1 MGMGRRANATEAAS
15 RKVPEMRSSRF
26 RRRLATVVLLG
37 IAEAAI
43 VSVLSLAFFS
53 DASAQFF
60 DDRFP
65 FFGGGHKKNQLPFFQ
80 NFQQETPKPVD
91 SSRAPPAKAPET
103 TSQPLTSV
111 VVMGDA
117 MADWLAYGL
126 ETAFADSP
134 DIGVVRKHRTFSGLI
149 HNEVRADPRG
159 LYPDWPTLAREILNT
174 EKANFVVMMIGLND
188 RQSIKDRQP
197 PHPAAQPSNP
207 PGVQQPTPPQT
218 NAQTGQ
224 PSPPTQDAQA
234 KAPVDYEQTP
244 SPDAPPAPAEQP
256 QQSKGNGTYEF
267 HTDKWGE
274 LYSKRIDETIAAL
287 KSKGATV
294 VWVGLP
300 PVRGSKTSADIAY
313 LNDLIHSRA
322 DKAGIIY
329 VDVWDGFVDEAGHF
343 TQYGPDFEGQTRRL
357 RSGDGVYFTQAGAR
371 KLAHYVEREI
381 QRVMTSKT
389 TPIAVPV
396 QIEPTPDVTPPHPG
410 GAIARPLTGPVMPLT
425 AALNTAGP
433 DELAGGS
440 TIHQSLTDA
449 VANRVL
455 VKGDPVPAPQGRA
468 DDFAWPR
475 RDLAPTGMD
484 PVASTTTFPMTPM
497 IPERPAQAPTAAAS
511 LGPEGNPNA
520 QTQRNLSGPKL
531 SGNALRQRE
540 EAKRKESFPF
550 YFLFP
555 GR

>member
-1 MGMGRRANATEAAS
+1 M
-15 RKVPEMRSSRF
+15 KSSRF
-26 RRRLATVVLLG
+26 CRRLAAGVLLG
-37 IAEAAI
+37 VAEAVIAL
-43 VSVLSLAFFS
+43 VLSLALFS
-53 DASAQFF
+53 NASAQIF

-65 FFGGGHKKNQLPFFQ
+65 FWGGGHRQRQYQMPFFQ
-80 NFQQETPKPVD
+80 PFQQETPKPQVD
-91 SSRAPPAKAPET
+91 YSKAPPPKAPET

-111 VVMGDA
+111 VVVGDA

-159 LYPDWPTLAREILNT
+159 LYPDWPVLAREILNT
-174 EKANFVVMMIGLND
+174 EKANFVVMIIGLND

-197 PHPAAQPSNP
+197 PRPVTQPPNV
-207 PGVQQPTPPQT
+207 PGAQQPASPQT
-218 NAQTGQ
+218 NTQTGQ
-224 PSPPTQDAQA
+224 PSPPSQDAQA
-234 KAPVDYEQTP
+234 KAPEDYEQTP
-244 SPDAPPAPAEQP
+244 SPDASPAPADQP

-267 HTDKWGE
+267 HTDKWAE

-313 LNDLIHSRA
+313 LNDLFHSRA

-329 VDVWDGFVDEAGHF
+329 VDVWDGFVDEGGHY
-343 TQYGPDFEGQTRRL
+343 TQFGPDVEGQTRRL
-357 RSGDGVYFTQAGAR
+357 RTSDGVYFTQAGAR

-381 QRVMTSKT
+381 QRVMTSRT

-396 QIEPTPDVTPPHPG
+396 QIEPTTPEVTPAPPG
-410 GAIARPLTGPVMPLT
+410 GAIARPLAGPVMPLT

-440 TIHQSLTDA
+440 SVHQSLADA
-449 VANRVL
+449 IANRVL

-468 DDFAWPR
+468 DDYVWPR
-475 RDLAPTGMD
+475 RDVAPTGVD

-497 IPERPAQAPTAAAS
+497 IPERPAQAPTVAAS
-511 LGPEGNPNA
+511 VGSEGTPNASA
-520 QTQRNLSGPKL
+520 QTQHNLSGPKVS
-531 SGNALRQRE
+531 SGPWRQRE
-540 EAKRKESFPF
+540 AQRKQSFPF
-550 YFLFP
+550 FFLFP

>member
-1 MGMGRRANATEAAS
+1 
-15 RKVPEMRSSRF
+15 MRSSRF
-26 RRRLATVVLLG
+26 RRRFATVVLLG
-37 IAEAAI
+37 IAEATIALA
-43 VSVLSLAFFS
+43 LSLALIS

-65 FFGGGHKKNQLPFFQ
+65 FFGGGHRQRQYQLPFFQ
-80 NFQQETPKPVD
+80 PFQQETPKAQVD
-91 SSRAPPAKAPET
+91 YSKAPPPKTPET

-111 VVMGDA
+111 VVVGDA

-159 LYPDWPTLAREILNT
+159 LYPDWPTLARDILNT

-188 RQSIKDRQP
+188 RQSIKERQP
-197 PHPAAQPSNP
+197 PRPVAQPANT
-207 PGVQQPTPPQT
+207 PGAQQPVSPQI
-218 NAQTGQ
+218 NPQTGQ
-224 PSPPTQDAQA
+224 SSPPTPDAQA

-244 SPDAPPAPAEQP
+244 SPDASPAPAEQP

-267 HTDKWGE
+267 HTDKWVE

-300 PVRGSKTSADIAY
+300 PVRGSKTSSDIAY
-313 LNDLIHSRA
+313 LNDLFHSRA

-329 VDVWDGFVDEAGHF
+329 VDVWDGFVDEGGHF

-357 RSGDGVYFTQAGAR
+357 RTSDGVYFTQAGAR

-381 QRVMTSKT
+381 QRVMTSRT

-396 QIEPTPDVTPPHPG
+396 QIEPTTPEVTSPHPG
-410 GAIARPLTGPVMPLT
+410 GSIARPLAGPVMPLT

-440 TIHQSLTDA
+440 TVHQSLTDA
-449 VANRVL
+449 IANRVL

-475 RDLAPTGMD
+475 RDVAPTGMD
-484 PVASTTTFPMTPM
+484 PIASTTTFPMTPM

-511 LGPEGNPNA
+511 LGPEGTPNASA
-520 QTQRNLSGPKL
+520 QTQRNSSGPKL
-531 SGNALRQRE
+531 SGSAWRQR

>member
-1 MGMGRRANATEAAS
+1 M
-15 RKVPEMRSSRF
+15 KSSRF
-26 RRRLATVVLLG
+26 CRRLAAVMV
-37 IAEAAI
+37 IAVAEAAI
-43 VSVLSLAFFS
+43 ALVLSLALFS

-65 FFGGGHKKNQLPFFQ
+65 FWGGGHRHGQNQMPFFQ
-80 NFQQETPKPVD
+80 PFQQETPKPQVD
-91 SSRAPPAKAPET
+91 YSKAPPPKTPET
-103 TSQPLTSV
+103 TSPPLTSV

-126 ETAFADSP
+126 ETAFNDSP
-134 DIGVVRKHRTFSGLI
+134 DIGVVRKHRTLSGLV

-174 EKANFVVMMIGLND
+174 DKANFVVMIIGLND

-197 PHPAAQPSNP
+197 PRPVTPPANTPAAQQPAS
-207 PGVQQPTPPQT
+207 QQTNPQT
-218 NAQTGQ
+218 AQ
-224 PSPPTQDAQA
+224 PSPPPPPESQA
-234 KAPVDYEQTP
+234 KAPEDYEQSP
-244 SPDAPPAPAEQP
+244 SPDASAAPTEQP

-267 HTDKWGE
+267 HTDKWAE

-294 VWVGLP
+294 LWVGLP
-300 PVRGSKTSADIAY
+300 PVRGSKTSADNAY
-313 LNDLIHSRA
+313 LNDLFRSRA
-322 DKAGIIY
+322 DKAGITY
-329 VDVWDGFVDEAGHF
+329 VDVWDGFVDEGGHY
-343 TQYGPDFEGQTRRL
+343 TQFGPDVEGQTRRL
-357 RSGDGVYFTQAGAR
+357 RTSDGMYFTQAGAR

-396 QIEPTPDVTPPHPG
+396 QIEPTTPEVTPAHPG
-410 GAIARPLTGPVMPLT
+410 GAIARPLAGPVMPLT

-440 TIHQSLTDA
+440 TVHQSLPDA
-449 VANRVL
+449 IANRVL
-455 VKGDPVPAPQGRA
+455 VKGDPVTAPQGRA

-475 RDLAPTGMD
+475 RDVAPTGMD

-497 IPERPAQAPTAAAS
+497 IPERPAQPPTAAAS
-511 LGPEGNPNA
+511 LGPEGTPNA
-520 QTQRNLSGPKL
+520 STQTQHNLSGPKL
-531 SGNALRQRE
+531 SGNAWRE
-540 EAKRKESFPF
+540 REARRKQSFPF
-550 YFLFP
+550 FFLFP
-555 GR
+555 GH

>member
-1 MGMGRRANATEAAS
+1 M
-15 RKVPEMRSSRF
+15 KLSRF
-26 RRRLATVVLLG
+26 CRRFAAAVLLWA
-37 IAEAAI
+37 AEAAI
-43 VSVLSLAFFS
+43 AFGLFLAPS
-53 DASAQFF
+53 SNASAQFF

-65 FFGGGHKKNQLPFFQ
+65 FWGGSHRQRQYQLPFFQ
-80 NFQQETPKPVD
+80 PPQQETPKPQVD
-91 SSRAPPAKAPET
+91 YSKAPPPKTQET

-134 DIGVVRKHRTFSGLI
+134 DIGVVRKYRTLSGLI
-149 HNEVRADPRG
+149 RNEVRADPRG

-188 RQSIKDRQP
+188 RQTIKERLPPRPVTQP
-197 PHPAAQPSNP
+197 ANT
-207 PGVQQPTPPQT
+207 PGAQQPAPPQT

-224 PSPPTQDAQA
+224 PSPPSQDAQA
-234 KAPVDYEQTP
+234 KAPEDYEQTP
-244 SPDAPPAPAEQP
+244 SPDASPPPAEQP
-256 QQSKGNGTYEF
+256 QPSKGNGTYEF
-267 HTDKWGE
+267 HTDKWSE
-274 LYSKRIDETIAAL
+274 LYSKRIDETIVAL

-300 PVRGSKTSADIAY
+300 PVRGTKTSADIAY
-313 LNDLIHSRA
+313 INELFHSRA

-329 VDVWDGFVDEAGHF
+329 VDVWDGFGDESGHF

-357 RSGDGVYFTQAGAR
+357 RTSDGVYFTQAGAR

-381 QRVMTSKT
+381 QRVMTSRT

-396 QIEPTPDVTPPHPG
+396 QIEPTTPEATSPSAG

-440 TIHQSLTDA
+440 TVHQSLTDA
-449 VANRVL
+449 IANRVL

-468 DDFAWPR
+468 DDFSWPR
-475 RDLAPTGMD
+475 RDVAPTGMD

-511 LGPEGNPNA
+511 LGPEGTPNA
-520 QTQRNLSGPKL
+520 SAQTPRNSSGPKL
-531 SGNALRQRE
+531 PGNAWRQQ
-540 EAKRKESFPF
+540 EARRKESFPF
-550 YFLFP
+550 FFLFP
-555 GR
+555 GH